1 MLKELRETRGL
12 SQIELAEKIGVSERT
27 IRKYEQDEDSI
38 QIGVYKKMLKILEMS
53 SNDFV
58 SLSSNTKE
66 NVQQSS
72 KMSSN
77 MSSNA
82 EFLSP
87 NRQKVSSNPPKP
99 HFINIPVYD
108 EVFASAGNGRFNEE
122 CVSFYY
128 SLERSLLKSCFK
140 LSNCENLAFLRVSGD
155 SMTPT
160 LPPNARLLAQTR
172 TEFKEGQIV
181 LARLDDDLFVKRLH
195 KQPHLKL
202 VSDNEKYEPIILQ
215 GKDYELIAVIVG
227 FLMSFEN

>member
-1 MLKELRETRGL
+1 MHQISQKIKKAREIRGL
-12 SQIELAEKIGVSERT
+12 TQSDLAKFSGVSLDS
-27 IRKYEQDEDSI
+27 IKKYETKAQSNITLENLLKISSVLQVDLNYFAENVPQS
-38 QIGVYKKMLKILEMS
+38 KKMSLNNVPQSKILS
-53 SNDFV
+53 LNSVV
-58 SLSSNTKE
+58 S
-66 NVQQSS
+66 V
-72 KMSSN
+72 
-77 MSSNA
+77 
-82 EFLSP
+82 
-87 NRQKVSSNPPKP
+87 VNPPKP

-128 SLERSLLKSCFK
+128 SVERSLLKSCFK

-202 VSDNEKYEPIILQ
+202 VSDNEKYEPIALQ